1 MPQAARLFL
10 VGLLAGGA
18 LLARTGPALGQA
30 SAWSVVPSPNRNL
43 AGGDDDGLK
52 AVSCVSATACTAVG
66 NVANRPLIE
75 SWNGTAWSV
84 VAGPWRGPATEENF
98 LLGVSC
104 VTATACTA
112 VGFYGDERNGKD
124 YHALIESWN
133 GTAWSVVPS
142 PNPGSEGSLLTAVSC
157 VSAAACTAVGDYTGT
172 MVIGGKRVFASR
184 ALIESWNGTTWSVA
198 RSPNPRS
205 YGVNLYGV
213 SCVSATACT
222 AVGWYSNGSN
232 IPKTLAESWN
242 GTTWSIA
249 PSRNIGPAS
258 SSNYLYGVSCT
269 SPTAC
274 FAVGWWDN
282 SVIVP
287 HKTFTNLIELW
298 NGTSWSVVR
307 SPDRGFGDTLDS
319 VSCVSATACTAVGE
333 YGADGGDLDETLIVT
348 WNGTSWSLVP
358 SPNPGSSDGDNLLG
372 VSCDSATDC
381 TAAGFYI
388 YTSND
393 NSKTLI
399 ESNGPG

>member
-1 MPQAARLFL
+1 MRQAARLFL
-10 VGLLAGGA
+10 AGLLVGGA

-30 SAWSVVPSPNRNL
+30 SGWSVVPSPNRSL
-43 AGGDDDGLK
+43 PGGDDDSLR

-66 NVANRPLIE
+66 NIGNRPLIA
-75 SWNGTAWSV
+75 SWNGAAWSE
-84 VAGPWRGPATEENF
+84 VAGPWRGPATDGDDL

-112 VGFYGDERNGKD
+112 VGTYDDERNGKED
-124 YHALIESWN
+124 HALIESWN
-133 GTAWSVVPS
+133 GTTWSVVPS
-142 PNPGSEGSLLTAVSC
+142 PNPGSEGAVLSAVSC
-157 VSAAACTAVGDYTGT
+157 VSATACTAVGDYAGM
-172 MVIGGKRVFASR
+172 MVIGGKRVFADR
-184 ALIESWNGTTWSVA
+184 ALIESWNGTAWSVA

-232 IPKTLAESWN
+232 IPRTLIESWN
-242 GTTWSIA
+242 GTAWSLV
-249 PSRNIGPAS
+249 PSRDVGPPS

-282 SVIVP
+282 SVAP
-287 HKTFTNLIELW
+287 YKTFTNLIESW

-307 SPDRGFGDTLDS
+307 SPDPGFGDSLDS
-319 VSCVSATACTAVGE
+319 VSCVSATACTAVGT
-333 YGADGGDLDETLIVT
+333 YGGDGGDLDETLIVT

-358 SPNPGSSDGDNLLG
+358 SPNPVGNDDDNLLG
-372 VSCDSATDC
+372 VSCDSPTDC
-381 TAAGFYI
+381 TAAGFYF
-388 YTSND
+388 YNSND

-399 ESNGPG
+399 ESNGPS